1 MRAGWEAENR
11 ACGLRLVAAHQVL
24 AACIDLPECADDA
37 AEPRPGYSVVDPGVM
52 AASYLV
58 RELAISA
65 PRAEYMM
72 SFAADLH
79 FRYPAVLQA
88 MLDGLMEERVA
99 RGLARQMAGVDD
111 RVLPGIQAEV
121 VKDYLDTLATGVRLG
136 DHARG
141 ARVDEIISRHDPD
154 GVRTRKADAARS
166 RGIWIRKGQDGM
178 SSMNATLRAD
188 EAAVLAEALE
198 EKLAHDRAADEQAHT
213 AATAAAQAAGKPA
226 PVFEDDPDYTQAQRR
241 ADALM
246 SLTCGNLTT
255 TGTSSSG
262 NNTGGANGDGSVSGT
277 GGANGNGSGG
287 GGGGLV
293 LRPRITVITNPGGG
307 NTPHPYDPTT
317 TNYGSGTG
325 PGFGA
330 GTGSGFDPGLV
341 SSAGVEFARTG
352 EGALQSLLDLLAV
365 SDGASIEQVDPT
377 IGAADSDDGALRYRP
392 SVELAR
398 RIRLR
403 DGTCRH
409 PGCTVSAQNCDLDHV
424 VPFDHNDPAAG
435 GPTVEWNMGAMCR
448 CHHRFKT
455 FSGWAYAMDPDGT
468 LTITTPEG
476 TVMIT
481 RPSGPLATYRRE
493 QHLAETRAW
502 ERQQRRHTNPDT
514 TTTGTTGAGAGASA
528 GWGAGGVEGQ
538 VYAAESGWARRARR
552 QRAQR
557 QKDRASARTER
568 ERAEQELVDIY
579 GDRSRVEV
587 NVEYCLHLHRAE
599 IDRRRRASILILH
612 PPTPPNTNTAG
623 TARTADQAGTARTA
637 RTASQVGE
645 ASQAGQAGQA
655 GGNTRSS
662 SRWWNDNKTI
672 HETRELRKAIRH
684 FREQLDDPPPF

>member
-1 MRAGWEAENR
+1 
-11 ACGLRLVAAHQVL
+11 
-24 AACIDLPECADDA
+24 
-37 AEPRPGYSVVDPGVM
+37 M

-65 PRAEYMM
+65 ARAEYMM

-213 AATAAAQAAGKPA
+213 AATAAAQTAGKPA

-255 TGTSSSG
+255 TSTSNSDEANG
-262 NNTGGANGDGSVSGT
+262 GADGGANGGASGNSNGGPNGDGSRNGT
-277 GGANGNGSGG
+277 GGADGNG

-317 TNYGSGTG
+317 TNYGFGTG

-330 GTGSGFDPGLV
+330 GPGTSPGFGVGFGPGVV

-392 SVELAR
+392 SAELAR

-424 VPFDHNDPAAG
+424 VPFNHNDPAAG

-455 FSGWAYAMDPDGT
+455 FSGWTYAMDPDGT

-481 RPSGPLATYRRE
+481 RPSGPLASYRRE

-514 TTTGTTGAGAGASA
+514 TTSTAGSGAGAGA
-528 GWGAGGVEGQ
+528 GWGAGAGGVEGQ
-538 VYAAESGWARRARR
+538 VYATESGWARRAKR

-579 GDRSRVEV
+579 GDRPRVEV

-599 IDRRRRASILILH
+599 IDRRRRASILNLH

-672 HETRELRKAIRH
+672 YETRELRKAIRH